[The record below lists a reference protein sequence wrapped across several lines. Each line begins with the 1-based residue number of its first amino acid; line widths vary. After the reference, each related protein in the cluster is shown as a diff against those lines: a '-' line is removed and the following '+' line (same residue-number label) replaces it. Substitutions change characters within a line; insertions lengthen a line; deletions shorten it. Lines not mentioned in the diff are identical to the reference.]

1 MAVLI
6 HLMVGTMS
14 VAPNDIFRGLLGRG
28 DSTFIVWQLRLPR
41 ATEAVLVG
49 AMLGAVGSAFQAL
62 FRNPLADPYVVGV
75 SSGAAVGGAIAH
87 LLALGILMPM
97 VFATFG
103 GLGALLLVMTLAARH
118 GKIET
123 NTLLL
128 AGVVTGSLLSAVLS
142 LVLLMAGQD
151 TNQVLRWLLGSITP
165 AYWSKAALLLPF
177 CVIGVAWLT
186 IFGRDLNALSQGEV
200 TAERLGVDVRKAR
213 WRVLILGSA
222 MVGASVGAV
231 GIIGFLGLVAPHLA
245 RRLVGVDWRVSL
257 PASALLGAGILVLA
271 DLLAQ
276 RVMKGAELPVGIVTA
291 LIGAPFLLGLLRRT
305 TATQ

>member
-1 MAVLI
+1 MI
-6 HLMVGTMS
+6 GTIWVS
-14 VAPNDIFRGLLGRG
+14 PSDVFRGLLGKG
-28 DSTFIVWQLRLPR
+28 DSAFLVWQLRLPR
-41 ATEAVLVG
+41 AAEAVLVG

-75 SSGAAVGGAIAH
+75 SSGAAVGGAIAQ
-87 LLALGILMPM
+87 LFALGILMPM

-103 GLGALLLVMTLAARH
+103 GLGALLLVMLLAARH

-165 AYWSKAALLLPF
+165 AFWSKTAMLVPF
-177 CVIGVAWLT
+177 CLVGVVWLT
-186 IFGRDLNALSQGEV
+186 RYGRDLNALSQGEM
-200 TAERLGVDVRKAR
+200 TAQRLGVDVRKAR
-213 WRVLILGSA
+213 WRVLVLGSA

-257 PASALLGAGILVLA
+257 PASALLGAAILVLA

-276 RVMKGAELPVGIVTA
+276 RLMAGAEIPVGIVTA

-305 TATQ
+305 TATG